1 MSRLGKRIFLFIFLF
16 LMSSA
21 ASVHESASQE
31 ANRRVALVIANSAY
45 PQQLGALSNTHL
57 DGDIIARALSGIGFD
72 VTLVRDANVSDFREH
87 LLSFIKKL
95 RQPGPRPVAFFYFSG
110 HGAADTSMFGENFLI
125 PVGAPIQDAA
135 ELRARA
141 VGLQDVIKAIEA
153 TDPLVSFV
161 VLDACRNVAFPSSS
175 KSIAKGLVAV
185 DKSIGMLI
193 AYATRPGETAA
204 DNNVYAKALA
214 AALELPG
221 IDATSTFK
229 EAQIRTAEASGRRQV
244 PWTEDGLLDRYV
256 FRPARAPVAANP
268 PVPVTPTPAPV
279 VPKPVPPE
287 ASPQIAMRP
296 PEAIPPLPPAA
307 PQSAPTRPTPASSG
321 SLILTRIAGQEAGR
335 AGRLAL
341 PAADAVVLQSAVPAT
356 TTKSLIQAGGPAG
369 PSSALRVTATEVGRV
384 QSVSIEPISAGDRGV
399 SRPAYFYVAATAAFG
414 LPIARKTEGEIVAL
428 DRGEAG
434 AEWHPGLFGP
444 GGGPGTI
451 WRIDAVTGASRLFAS
466 ADVSGVANAGAGL
479 GQIVVDSRTR
489 QLLAADRDSGMIHRF
504 ALDGASL
511 GTYDHGTKGRPRAR
525 LPQAADR
532 PEVRLLPSDPAF
544 RPADPATWGLTDSSR
559 RIWGLAVRD
568 GRLYYAVAEGPEVWS
583 VSLAVDGTIGDDAR
597 REARLDFLP
606 AGSEVYKLAF
616 DRHGDLFAGVAPG
629 ARIDAPPG
637 PRHVP
642 FVRMRRAKGALEWS
656 ADTVNLSAGAGL
668 RVTTGFA
675 IGSRPSTDRR
685 PADSDCGAMLWAA
698 GVDSATDRPV
708 LLGWP
713 TTGLASPSEVV
724 LLDGSDLTGSGIADL
739 ADPASCADAGP
750 TESAVAVLSPPVW
763 DGIGRGDGS
772 GADTARPTD
781 TGARPADATGPGGG
795 TAGRQEGPATKVR
808 PPAESSFSPAPSSRP
823 PTVACVVLRA
833 AEFQCVNGAWELEL
847 FLDDPSSRDRD
858 SLEISALDET
868 TVVRPHRLRKA
879 RPFDPFRISFD
890 GTLAGR
896 QVPLDVCLFDKA
908 DAADGRMYRCCRARL
923 DVALPTTAC
932 LPSQSR

>member
-1 MSRLGKRIFLFIFLF
+1 MSRLATRLILFTFLLLVSF
-16 LMSSA
+16 A
-21 ASVHESASQE
+21 ASVHQSTSQE
-31 ANRRVALVIANSAY
+31 ANRRVALVIANAAY
-45 PQQLGALSNTHL
+45 PPQLGALSNTHL

-72 VTLVRDANVSDFREH
+72 VTLVRDANVSDFREQ

-204 DNNVYAKALA
+204 DNNVYAKSLA

-256 FRPARAPVAANP
+256 FRPARAPAAVAAAP

-279 VPKPVPPE
+279 IPQPDPPE
-287 ASPQIAMRP
+287 GKPQIAMRP
-296 PEAIPPLPPAA
+296 PETSLPTPPSA
-307 PQSAPTRPTPASSG
+307 PQSAPIRPAPTSSG
-321 SLILTRIAGQEAGR
+321 ALIMTRVAGLEAGR
-335 AGRLAL
+335 TGKLAL
-341 PAADAVVLQSAVPAT
+341 PAADAVVLQSAIPAT
-356 TTKSLIQAGGPAG
+356 TTKSLIRPEEQAG
-369 PSSALRVTATEVGRV
+369 PSSALRVTASDVGRV
-384 QSVSIEPISAGDRGV
+384 QSVAFEPTPGEVGGP
-399 SRPAYFYVAATAAFG
+399 SRSTYVYVAATAAYG
-414 LPIARKTEGEIVAL
+414 LPIARKSEGEMMAL

-444 GGGPGTI
+444 GGGGAGAI
-451 WRIDAVTGASRLFAS
+451 WRVDAATGASRLFAS

-479 GQIVVDSRTR
+479 GQIVLDSRTR
-489 QLLAADRDSGMIHRF
+489 QLLAADRDSGMILRF

-511 GTYDHGTKGRPRAR
+511 GTYDHGTKGRLRAG
-525 LPQAADR
+525 LPQVADR
-532 PEVRLLPSDPAF
+532 PEVRFLPSDPGF

-568 GRLYYAVAEGPEVWS
+568 GRLYYAVAEGPEIWS
-583 VSLAVDGTIGDDAR
+583 VSLAVDGAIGDDAV

-616 DRHGDLFAGVAPG
+616 DRHGDLFAGIAPG
-629 ARIDAPPG
+629 ARIDAIPG

-642 FVRMRRAKGALEWS
+642 FVRMHRTTGTSGWRAEA
-656 ADTVNLSAGAGL
+656 VNLSASAGL
-668 RVTTGFA
+668 RLTTGFA

-685 PADSDCGAMLWAA
+685 QADSECGMMLWAA
-698 GVDSATDRPV
+698 AVDSATERPV

-713 TTGLASPSEVV
+713 TTALASPSDVV
-724 LLDGSDLTGSGIADL
+724 PLEGSDLSGSVIADL
-739 ADPASCADAGP
+739 ADPKFCPDAAP
-750 TESAVAVLSPPVW
+750 TEPAIAVLSPPVW
-763 DGIGRGDGS
+763 DGSGRGDGGGTNATRQTNNS
-772 GADTARPTD
+772 D
-781 TGARPADATGPGGG
+781 RPADSTRPGSGR
-795 TAGRQEGPATKVR
+795 AGQQEAPATTVR
-808 PPAESSFSPAPSSRP
+808 PPVEGPISPAPETRP
-823 PTVACVVLRA
+823 LGVACVALRA
-833 AEFQCVNGAWELEL
+833 AKFQCVNGTWEVSVRCRLRL
-847 FLDDPSSRDRD
+847 YRLDDRQFRRRRCATLVRSR
-858 SLEISALDET
+858 ST
-868 TVVRPHRLRKA
+868 
-879 RPFDPFRISFD
+879 
-890 GTLAGR
+890 
-896 QVPLDVCLFDKA
+896 
-908 DAADGRMYRCCRARL
+908 AATRRGG
-923 DVALPTTAC
+923 
-932 LPSQSR
+932 